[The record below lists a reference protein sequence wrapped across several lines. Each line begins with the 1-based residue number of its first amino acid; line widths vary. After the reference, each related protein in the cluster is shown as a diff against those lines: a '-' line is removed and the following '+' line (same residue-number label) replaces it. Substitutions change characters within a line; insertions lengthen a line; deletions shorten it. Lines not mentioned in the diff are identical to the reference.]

1 MVRKKDK
8 SIVFV
13 PGIVLIV
20 FCMFIAGNIFSF
32 AANSSELSISDST
45 NINRS
50 PVIKSGAGDGRDTL
64 KDGPGE
70 IIENPYLPEQ
80 DSAYSRAMGLAIPTE
95 RRLINDFKLF
105 MGYFRPDINK
115 EETIWEA
122 YERAFR
128 IPQTVYFPSSV
139 EIVQRYEAMQRSQH
153 VDGINSL
160 PNIGTQ
166 IQIPFDAIGRFFGIV
181 EDVSSVI
188 TYDLIQRSEVEILIY
203 NIQARLIRT
212 VYKATQIAGRY
223 EIVWNGRDDS
233 GLKVPPGDYIA
244 EIKIGKDRLKL
255 KRIRIE

>member
-1 MVRKKDK
+1 MVSKKDRG
-8 SIVFV
+8 IVFV

-20 FCMFIAGNIFSF
+20 FCMVIAGNIFTF
-32 AANSSELSISDST
+32 AANSIELSISDST
-45 NINRS
+45 KINRS

-80 DSAYSRAMGLAIPTE
+80 DSAYSKAMELAIPTE

-153 VDGINSL
+153 VDGVTGL
-160 PNIGTQ
+160 PKIGTGVQ
-166 IQIPFDAIGRFFGIV
+166 VSFETIGKLLGVV

-188 TYDLIQRSEVEILIY
+188 TYELIYRSEVEILIY

-212 VYKATQIAGRY
+212 VYKSTQIAGKY